1 MKLYIQIVFPI
12 FVMTAVYSLL
22 TFLFGEAGIYSQG
35 KLEEELTTVVKN
47 IGTIKQKGAELDIFI
62 KNLTSDEETIK
73 IFAHDLGYIS
83 ENEKLIKLPPFKNE
97 GFSQVSYGNA
107 IPVEKPAFISDTL
120 CKQFAILMGIISLIV
135 EILIVKSY
143 GYQERSKRVYIYN

>member
-1 MKLYIQIVFPI
+1 
-12 FVMTAVYSLL
+12 MTAVYSLL
-22 TFLFGEAGIYSQG
+22 TFFFGEAGIYSQR
-35 KLEEELTTVVKN
+35 KLEEELGIVIKN
-47 IGTIKQKGAELDIFI
+47 MGAIKQKGAELDVLI

-83 ENEKLIKLPPFKNE
+83 ENEKIIKLSPFKHE
-97 GFSQVSYGNA
+97 GLSQVSYGSA
-107 IPVEKPAFISDTL
+107 VTIQKSAFISDRL

-143 GYQERSKRVYIYN
+143 DYQERRSQVYIYN